1 MTITSQTSVMK
12 HEDST
17 ILNKY
22 GKDSGFKVPENYFAD
37 FNKRMADML
46 PDVEITPIDVKPTM
60 WQRVRPLVYLA
71 AMFAGVWCMMS
82 VFNMLNGSGDMNSV
96 RAVAEKLSDDKGN
109 VEDFIMSGSVSDY
122 DILNYEDSV
131 AMSNEEN
138 VSDVDQSK

>member
-1 MTITSQTSVMK
+1 MK
-12 HEDST
+12 QEDST

-22 GKDSGFKVPENYFAD
+22 GKDPGFKVPENYFAD

-46 PDVEITPIDVKPTM
+46 PDVEITPVDAKPTM
-60 WQRVRPLVYLA
+60 WQRVKPLAYMA

-82 VFNMLNGSGDMNSV
+82 VFSHFTSSGNLDSV
-96 RAVAEKLSDDKGN
+96 RAVAEKLNDDKSN

-131 AMSNEEN
+131 MLSNEQDDS
-138 VSDVDQSK
+138 SDNQ